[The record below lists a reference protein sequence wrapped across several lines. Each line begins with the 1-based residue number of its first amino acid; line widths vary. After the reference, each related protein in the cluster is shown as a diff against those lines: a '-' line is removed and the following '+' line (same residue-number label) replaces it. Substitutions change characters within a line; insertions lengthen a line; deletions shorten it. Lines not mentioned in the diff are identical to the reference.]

1 MTWFDEFD
9 FKLGAAIT
17 PPPTNSWQ
25 GGGWRRDF
33 EYGIVLVNPTKQ
45 AVAVTLD
52 RGFCR
57 LEWKQDPATND
68 GKPAASSM
76 LQATDGIVLRRQ

>member
-17 PPPTNSWQ
+17 QPPAVQWQ
-25 GGGWRRDF
+25 KEVWRRDF
-33 EYGIVLVNPTKQ
+33 EHGIALVNPTKQ

-57 LEWKQDPATND
+57 LKGKQDPVTND
-68 GKPAASSM
+68 GNPATSVL
-76 LQATDGIVLRRQ
+76 LQARDGIVLRRE